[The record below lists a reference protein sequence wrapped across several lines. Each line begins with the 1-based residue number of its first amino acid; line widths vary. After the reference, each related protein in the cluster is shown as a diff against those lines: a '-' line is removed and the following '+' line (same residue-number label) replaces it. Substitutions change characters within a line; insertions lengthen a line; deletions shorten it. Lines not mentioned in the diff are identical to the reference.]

1 MRQLTPEQRAAVE
14 RWGQDVCVVAGPGS
28 GKTTVL
34 VERYAWLI
42 NERRFRPDQ
51 ILAITF
57 TEKAAQEIKQRLT
70 VRFREQPAI
79 REEIERAPVATIHG
93 FGARLLR
100 RYAIPAGLDP
110 RFRIL
115 DEAEMPAELQGA
127 ITVALD
133 RLAAERRDD
142 LRQLLSA
149 WSTDQPVQ
157 HLAELYEAWRSSG
170 GTLADLAGPVASSAG
185 APVDR
190 TRLLQATD
198 DLLATKPGWR
208 EWRDAFARLAEPLTP
223 QHFALL
229 EKSGPLI
236 KGARGAAATH
246 WRECFKDYRIAA
258 LTHLYA
264 PARNL
269 LVEVFTQLVRD
280 VERRKFER
288 GVLDFGDLESRTIAL
303 LEAHPEIR
311 ARVQQEYEAILMDE
325 LQDTNPL
332 QWRLMNLV
340 RREGRFFGVGDLNQS
355 IFGFR
360 HATPES
366 FRQYRQSL
374 RDSLQEIDELRGN
387 YRSRPEILRAA
398 MDIVAGAAGL
408 EPPMLEARKD
418 FPPALGPAIEAIAA
432 EGETLADREML
443 EAEHTARRIQE
454 LHSEGIAYSSIAL
467 LFRQKTGLA
476 VFEQAL
482 RAFGV
487 PYVMNLGQGFF
498 ATSEVTDLVNWLR
511 ILANPRHEIALA
523 AVLRSPLAGY
533 SDEQIFAMRLQ
544 GGALVDAL
552 PAEFAE
558 RLHEHRRLADEVSP
572 DRLLARAIDE
582 SGYAVGLDA
591 PARANVDKLLTIARE
606 WWHAEPRPVADLVR
620 RLEERALER
629 EPNAP
634 AGETNT
640 GEGSG
645 AVNILTMHGA
655 KGLEFPV
662 VFLCGLQRS
671 GGGGRSAPLS
681 FHPERGLGV
690 TWRDPAT
697 DDAVHDVIHQRN
709 LEAEVE
715 REQAEAN
722 RLFYVG
728 MTRAEHRLIF
738 SWAETKQQRSK
749 WPEMVRRHFAPQL
762 VALPPPRWD
771 LAAAALAPPPLLLQP
786 IASAE
791 PWDASVAVTAL
802 NRFAQCPRRYQL
814 AQLGQLEG
822 TGLQVGGSSSR
833 QSARD
838 LGIEVHRLLAGETF
852 PASELARQLANSF
865 HASDLGRRAA
875 RASRVEREFDFTVE
889 IHGII
894 VRGAIDLWFIENG
907 ELIVVDYKTD
917 EVASQEYSWQLRVY
931 AAVLQ
936 RHLQQPVRA
945 FLYFNRLDLALEIAP
960 ADPVSVLEEWR
971 QAYVDGRFPL
981 QEGPRCLRC
990 EYFGGACPS
999 EFVS

>member
-1 MRQLTPEQRAAVE
+1 MRELTPEQQAAVN

-42 NERRFRPDQ
+42 NKRRFRPDQ

-70 VRFREQPAI
+70 VRFRDQPAI
-79 REEIERAPVATIHG
+79 RQEIERAPVATIHG

-115 DEAEMPAELQGA
+115 DEAEMPAELQAA
-127 ITVALD
+127 IKVALD

-149 WSTDQPVQ
+149 WNTDQPVE
-157 HLAELYEAWRSSG
+157 HLADLYEAWRSSG
-170 GTLADLAGPVASSAG
+170 GTLAHLVTPARTV
-185 APVDR
+185 VDR
-190 TRLLQATD
+190 SRLLQATD
-198 DLLATKPGWR
+198 DLLTTKPGWR
-208 EWRDAFARLAEPLTP
+208 EWRDAFARLPNHLEAH
-223 QHFALL
+223 HFVLL

-236 KGARGAAATH
+236 KGARGTAATY
-246 WRECFKDYRIAA
+246 WRTCFAEYRIAA
-258 LTHLYA
+258 LASYYA
-264 PARNL
+264 PARDL
-269 LVEVFTQLVRD
+269 LVEVFTELVRD

-366 FRQYRQSL
+366 FRQYRQAL

-398 MDIVAGAAGL
+398 MDIVAGAPGL
-408 EPPMLEARKD
+408 EPPLLEARKD
-418 FPPALGPAIEAIAA
+418 FPPAHGPIIEAIATV
-432 EGETLADREML
+432 GETPADREHL
-443 EAEHTARRIQE
+443 EAEHVARRIQE
-454 LHSEGIAYSSIAL
+454 LHSDGVTYSSIAL

-476 VFEQAL
+476 IFEQAL

-487 PYVMNLGQGFF
+487 PFVMNLGQGFF
-498 ATSEVTDLVNWLR
+498 ATAEVTDLVNWLR
-511 ILANPRHEIALA
+511 IVANPRHEIALA

-552 PAEFAE
+552 PTGFAE
-558 RLHEHRRLADEVSP
+558 RLHQHRRQADEVSP

-582 SGYAVGLDA
+582 SGYALGLDA
-591 PARANVDKLLTIARE
+591 PARANVDKLLTITRE
-606 WWHAEPRPVADLVR
+606 WWHAEPRPIADLVR

-634 AGETNT
+634 T
-640 GEGSG
+640 GEARE

-662 VFLCGLQRS
+662 VFLCGLQRA

-690 TWRDPAT
+690 SWRDPAT
-697 DDAVHDVIHQRN
+697 DDAVHDPIHQLN
-709 LEAEVE
+709 LDAEVE

-738 SWAETKQQRSK
+738 TWAESKQQRSK
-749 WPEMVRRHFAPQL
+749 WPAMVRCHFAPRL
-762 VALPPPRWD
+762 VAVAPSRWD
-771 LAAAALAPPPLLLQP
+771 LASEATIAPPPLLLRP
-786 IASAE
+786 IPSGE
-791 PWDASVAVTAL
+791 PWDATVAVTAL
-802 NRFAQCPRRYQL
+802 TRFAQCPRKYS
-814 AQLGQLEG
+814 LGEASLSAG
-822 TGLQVGGSSSR
+822 PGSSS

-838 LGIEVHRLLAGETF
+838 LGTQVHRLLAGDTF
-852 PASELARQLANSF
+852 TPSELAQQLASNFLASELGQ
-865 HASDLGRRAA
+865 RAA
-875 RASRVEREFDFTVE
+875 RASRIEREFDFTVE
-889 IHGII
+889 LDGVI
-894 VRGAIDLWFIENG
+894 VRGTIDLWFIENG

-917 EVASQEYSWQLRVY
+917 ELVSQEYAWQLRLY
-931 AAVLQ
+931 AFVLQ
-936 RHLQQPVRA
+936 QHLHQPA
-945 FLYFNRLDLALEIAP
+945 HALLYFNRLDIALEIAL
-960 ADPVSVLEEWR
+960 ADPVPLIADWK
-971 QAYVDGRFPL
+971 QAFIDGHFPL
-981 QEGPRCLRC
+981 HEGPRCLRC
-990 EYFGGACPS
+990 EHFGGACPS